1 MVSFRPKP
9 AMLHILALI
18 TLDISKGKLEMAGIN
33 LTDLTANLSSFMP
46 SGSSILQSVAESAAV
61 GVVVAGLK
69 SQLGNGA
76 LDPLGLIPLAT
87 GLSAK
92 TPAAPAAAVANNP
105 AVSSSATITASAF
118 ASLPATAQA
127 MLTASGV
134 HIIAG

>member
-1 MVSFRPKP
+1 
-9 AMLHILALI
+9 
-18 TLDISKGKLEMAGIN
+18 MAGIN

-92 TPAAPAAAVANNP
+92 TPAAPAAAVANNSP